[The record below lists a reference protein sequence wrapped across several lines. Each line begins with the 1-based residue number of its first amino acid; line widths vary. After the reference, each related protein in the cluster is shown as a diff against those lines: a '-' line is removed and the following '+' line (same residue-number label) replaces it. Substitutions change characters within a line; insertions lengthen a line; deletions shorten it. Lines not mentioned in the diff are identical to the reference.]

1 MTIRHLSSHECITN
15 PIGRK
20 VPIRIDPM
28 QSVPVKCRILNF
40 SNTISAN
47 GLVLSDCDN
56 FADDLDYFQAVNQ
69 IQNLLGDKN
78 NNTKMDD
85 LFDIPICETTGN
97 YCIPVERN
105 QLFLGSHSISG
116 GSEIEIPGKNG
127 EYFNT
132 NFIQGLFSTH
142 WRKIPIRNL
151 TKLTQIRLLGHLDLT
166 VQIEILVELVHS
178 NFIPR
183 LVVENIK
190 KPAFFKMM
198 ILSILFLFKI
208 ILL

>member
-1 MTIRHLSSHECITN
+1 MHLGPTQTETLRKIHVLGDIKIGGNRVFYPELKIQVIHNDLIELLTEYEIILQSKMTIRHLSSHECITN

-116 GSEIEIPGKNG
+116 GSEIEIPGKNE

-142 WRKIPIRNL
+142 
-151 TKLTQIRLLGHLDLT
+151 
-166 VQIEILVELVHS
+166 
-178 NFIPR
+178 
-183 LVVENIK
+183 
-190 KPAFFKMM
+190 
-198 ILSILFLFKI
+198 
-208 ILL
+208 